1 MDSTPRWRGLNHFS
15 AIMKVDFTD
24 GRKYEDIS
32 KVSYSH
38 GGLQTL
44 HNKSC
49 SFNNDINIG
58 HYICSI

>member
-38 GGLQTL
+38 GGL
-44 HNKSC
+44 HA
-49 SFNNDINIG
+49 DIA
-58 HYICSI
+58 